1 LATTTFLD
9 IQRIPPGHALSMR
22 AGDGSP
28 RVWRHSELPSPSLA
42 RHRTDRDV
50 VEHFRSVFREAVS
63 DRLTEPAAG
72 VFMSGG
78 IDSPGL
84 AAMAKR
90 VLEDRGAAYDL
101 RAVTVVWDEAIPDEE
116 RRYAGLVAERL
127 GMPIEYVVADAFEP
141 FEGWGTEPLGRPEP
155 YDEPELQSWVAEC
168 RAMTRHARVG
178 LYGEDPDTLLMPVP
192 LRGELRR
199 DRPLALAGRVARY
212 VKANGRLPYMGTGLA
227 ARFRSPPSAPQSP
240 ADATEYPTWL
250 DSKFERSVGG
260 RERYDDWWAEPKL
273 NGSAHAEPH
282 RMLSSPLWQSFLESL
297 DSGVTGF
304 PLEIRLPYMDVRVV
318 EFLLSLPTVPWRQKK
333 HLLRASLEGW
343 LPTEVL
349 ERPKAPLN
357 GAFEARLLHWK
368 THAPPLD
375 GVERDLLDAY
385 VDVFALERRLSSG
398 EQTAWTDLRPIALGH
413 WLTQVAG

>member
-1 LATTTFLD
+1 
-9 IQRIPPGHALSMR
+9 M
-22 AGDGSP
+22 
-28 RVWRHSELPSPSLA
+28 
-42 RHRTDRDV
+42 
-50 VEHFRSVFREAVS
+50 
-63 DRLTEPAAG
+63 
-72 VFMSGG
+72 
-78 IDSPGL
+78 
-84 AAMAKR
+84 
-90 VLEDRGAAYDL
+90 
-101 RAVTVVWDEAIPDEE
+101 
-116 RRYAGLVAERL
+116 
-127 GMPIEYVVADAFEP
+127 
-141 FEGWGTEPLGRPEP
+141 
-155 YDEPELQSWVAEC
+155 
-168 RAMTRHARVG
+168 
-178 LYGEDPDTLLMPVP
+178 
-192 LRGELRR
+192 
-199 DRPLALAGRVARY
+199 
-212 VKANGRLPYMGTGLA
+212 
-227 ARFRSPPSAPQSP
+227 
-240 ADATEYPTWL
+240 
-250 DSKFERSVGG
+250 GG